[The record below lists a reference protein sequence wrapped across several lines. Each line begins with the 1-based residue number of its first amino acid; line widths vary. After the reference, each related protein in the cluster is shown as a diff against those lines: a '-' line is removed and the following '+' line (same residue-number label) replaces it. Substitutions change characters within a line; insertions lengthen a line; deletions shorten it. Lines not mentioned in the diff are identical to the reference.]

1 MRRIVLGIVALL
13 FTGLGLVGLVKY
25 GVGDS
30 GGSAAASV
38 ALRTG
43 VLLGVLWLALPQ
55 VEQLFRRF
63 PPWLLGTLGLGGL
76 VLLIRPRMFIYV
88 LPILAAL
95 LVLQLAGRLL
105 QPFRDGLKEG
115 SSAKKVA
122 RRAKTSGKQPREPST

>member
-1 MRRIVLGIVALL
+1 MRRIALGIIALL
-13 FTGLGLVGLVKY
+13 FLVLGVAGLIKY

-30 GGSAAASV
+30 GSSAAASV

-55 VEQLFRRF
+55 VEQIFRRF

-95 LVLQLAGRLL
+95 LILQLAGRLL
-105 QPFRDGLKEG
+105 QPFRDGMKEE
-115 SSAKKVA
+115 SSSKKIA
-122 RRAKTSGKQPREPST
+122 RRPKSPAAKTRDSAP